1 METILSGGRN
11 QDMKSR
17 KPTGAQQQRYCEL
30 CGAYVGAMSS
40 RDWEL
45 EGRICKTCVEAYAS
59 SLEIEVDSA
68 NRSWKAKGLSREK
81 DGEGL

>member
-1 METILSGGRN
+1 MEMETILGGGRN

-17 KPTGAQQQRYCEL
+17 KTTGAQQQRYCEL
-30 CGAYVGAMSS
+30 CGTYVGAMSS

-68 NRSWKAKGLSREK
+68 NQTWKAKGHS
-81 DGEGL
+81 

>member
-1 METILSGGRN
+1 MEVVLGGKRN
-11 QDMKSR
+11 QEMNLR
-17 KPTGAQQQRYCEL
+17 KTTGPQQQRFCEL

-40 RDWEL
+40 KEWEL

-68 NRSWKAKGLSREK
+68 NQTWKANGHS
-81 DGEGL
+81 